1 MSGKER
7 RVYSREYKL
16 AVIRRM
22 QAGER
27 VSDIAR
33 ELGVS
38 GARFYG
44 WLKLYRIGG
53 AENLRLA
60 RRPLKVWG
68 NEAPQPAKDLGE
80 ARRRIGELE
89 RKVGQQQVELDFFR
103 RALRQVGVGRLPNGV
118 AGVTAS
124 TRSCKR

>member
-1 MSGKER
+1 MSGKKR
-7 RVYSREYKL
+7 RVYSRAFKL
-16 AVIRRM
+16 SVIARM
-22 QAGER
+22 EGGER

-33 ELGVS
+33 DLGVA

-44 WLKLYRIGG
+44 WMKLYRAGG

-68 NEAPQPAKDLGE
+68 NEAPKPAKDLGE
-80 ARRRIGELE
+80 ARRRISELE
-89 RKVGQQQVELDFFR
+89 RKIGQQQVELDFFR
-103 RALRQVGVGRLPNGV
+103 RALRQVEATRQPSDTT
-118 AGVTAS
+118 GVTAS

>member
-1 MSGKER
+1 MSGKRR
-7 RVYSREYKL
+7 RVFSREFKL
-16 AVIRRM
+16 AVIARM
-22 QAGER
+22 EAGER

-33 ELGVS
+33 DLGVS
-38 GARFYG
+38 GVRFYG
-44 WLKLYRIGG
+44 WMRLYRLGG

-60 RRPLKVWG
+60 RRPLKAFGV
-68 NEAPQPAKDLGE
+68 EPPQPAKDLGE
-80 ARRRIGELE
+80 ARRRISELE